1 VADASTE
8 EGLKQAREEVIER
21 LVRTVLVDTGF
32 NVSETARRLN
42 ISREH
47 LYYYIKK
54 YGIQRPDSEAF

>member
-1 VADASTE
+1 MSAWF
-8 EGLKQAREEVIER
+8 GRCW
-21 LVRTVLVDTGF
+21 F

-54 YGIQRPDSEAF
+54 YGIQRPDSELF